1 MARISGAQ
9 GRHAGPDNGQG
20 ISRYVKERMMT
31 TNEQIPV
38 KEMEVAAT
46 LKALNTALSEA
57 GVEAD
62 KIISIHFVLGVK
74 ATVGQPIED
83 KYRVHY
89 RS

>member
-1 MARISGAQ
+1 
-9 GRHAGPDNGQG
+9 
-20 ISRYVKERMMT
+20 MMT

-46 LKALNTALSEA
+46 IKALNAALSEA

-74 ATVGQPIED
+74 ATVGQPVED
-83 KYRVHY
+83 RYRVHY